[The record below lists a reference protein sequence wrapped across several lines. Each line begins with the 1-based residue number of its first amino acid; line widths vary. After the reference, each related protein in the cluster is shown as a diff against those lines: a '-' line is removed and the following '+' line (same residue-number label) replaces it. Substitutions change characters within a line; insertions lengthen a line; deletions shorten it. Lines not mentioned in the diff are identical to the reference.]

1 MKIGIFL
8 ILIILALSCTMHAY
22 RSKQSL
28 EVDIDSIYVNE
39 VEDLDTIK
47 NLLEFAYY
55 LTIKNNTDSTISFS
69 LKDYNPDRI
78 ITTKCMF
85 LFGLDTIHLHRAT
98 RSNLTALPKQKIHVG
113 VANDSWDLIELF
125 ERYGYSFDDH
135 NLVNGLNEV
144 EFLKRIVKECKIR
157 VEWRGLS
164 AEAFVTNKTKINFR
178 DPNLEI
184 LD

>member
-1 MKIGIFL
+1 
-8 ILIILALSCTMHAY
+8 MHAY

-55 LTIKNNTDSTISFS
+55 LTIKNNTDSAISFS

-78 ITTKCMF
+78 INTKCMF

-144 EFLKRIVKECKIR
+144 EFLKQIVKECKIR

-164 AEAFVTNKTKINFR
+164 AEAFVTKKTKINFR

-184 LD
+184 ID